1 MKRQIT
7 IDGAG
12 RVVIPKAMRQKLGL
26 KAGDALGIDLA
37 DDQIMLRPIYPEMRM
52 VKKRGIWVIRG
63 GPPMTLEQANKMIDD
78 AREERDRMVWGDLD

>member
-37 DDQIMLRPIYPEMRM
+37 DEQITLRPIYPGMRM
-52 VKKRGIWVIRG
+52 VKKRGIWVMRG
-63 GPPMTLEQANKMIDD
+63 GPPMTLEDVNEAIQQG
-78 AREERDRMVWGDLD
+78 REERMRMVLGELE